1 MSVLSSVRG
10 ALDSASVSGWKREV
24 AEVLAAALDGDA
36 PNASTAK
43 ELQALMVELTGSA
56 AGESKGDV
64 SDDLASKRAA
74 RRTAASS

>member
-1 MSVLSSVRG
+1 MSVLSSVRST
-10 ALDSASVSGWKREV
+10 LDSASVSGWKREV
-24 AEVLAAALDGDA
+24 AEVLAASLDGDA

-74 RRTAASS
+74 RRSASGS